1 MVGFSKFVGFAND
14 MLEIKK
20 RIRDAD
26 NAYDAAMNKLKDG
39 KKRGDTIIGR
49 IENIRKLEATV
60 KNKMPDAFLAEI
72 ELLESED
79 EETTKLIENKDSK

>member
-1 MVGFSKFVGFAND
+1 
-14 MLEIKK
+14 MLEIKR

-39 KKRGDTIIGR
+39 KKRGETIIGR

-72 ELLESED
+72 ELLETDD
-79 EETTKLIENKDSK
+79 EETTKLIEVEHKDTQ

>member
-1 MVGFSKFVGFAND
+1 
-14 MLEIKK
+14 MLEIKR

-39 KKRGDTIIGR
+39 RKRGETIIGR

-72 ELLESED
+72 ELLETD
-79 EETTKLIENKDSK
+79 DDDTTKLIENENKEINNI